1 MVRVHGNALK
11 HGLTS
16 EEVAYA
22 WENPIRCRQR
32 NGTDDPPLWI
42 SVGSLPDGRFAE
54 LIGFM
59 DIDGVWCVFHAMV
72 PPTKKFKRAGM
83 EVDMNGIVAE
93 NGKVVTDEMIADWES
108 ALERDEWPS
117 GWVNVGEI
125 VEGKLPKAA
134 PETVTL
140 SLKVPAAMKRALEKE
155 AKAEGKSTGA
165 YARGILADGL
175 MAIA

>member
-1 MVRVHGNALK
+1 
-11 HGLTS
+11 
-16 EEVAYA
+16 
-22 WENPIRCRQR
+22 
-32 NGTDDPPLWI
+32 
-42 SVGSLPDGRFAE
+42 
-54 LIGFM
+54 
-59 DIDGVWCVFHAMV
+59 
-72 PPTKKFKRAGM
+72 
-83 EVDMNGIVAE
+83 MNGIVAE

-140 SLKVPAAMKRALEKE
+140 SLKVPAAMKRALENE

-175 MAIA
+175 MAAGDLGIVCAGLSATPAQGGAEPRTRTLKGGLEG

>member
-1 MVRVHGNALK
+1 
-11 HGLTS
+11 
-16 EEVAYA
+16 
-22 WENPIRCRQR
+22 
-32 NGTDDPPLWI
+32 
-42 SVGSLPDGRFAE
+42 
-54 LIGFM
+54 
-59 DIDGVWCVFHAMV
+59 
-72 PPTKKFKRAGM
+72 
-83 EVDMNGIVAE
+83 MNGIVAE

-140 SLKVPAAMKRALEKE
+140 SLKVPAAMKRAREKE

>member
-1 MVRVHGNALK
+1 MAHIAK
-11 HGLTS
+11 YK
-16 EEVAYA
+16 A
-22 WENPIRCRQR
+22 P
-32 NGTDDPPLWI
+32 
-42 SVGSLPDGRFAE
+42 SVGHMLAHYRREASSMERDN
-54 LIGFM
+54 
-59 DIDGVWCVFHAMV
+59 IDQKRVKNDMV
-72 PPTKKFKRAGM
+72 VGHYTN
-83 EVDMNGIVAE
+83 MNGIVAE
-93 NGKVVTDEMIADWES
+93 NGKVVTDEMIAGWES

>member
-1 MVRVHGNALK
+1 
-11 HGLTS
+11 
-16 EEVAYA
+16 
-22 WENPIRCRQR
+22 
-32 NGTDDPPLWI
+32 
-42 SVGSLPDGRFAE
+42 
-54 LIGFM
+54 
-59 DIDGVWCVFHAMV
+59 
-72 PPTKKFKRAGM
+72 
-83 EVDMNGIVAE
+83 MNGIVAE

-155 AKAEGKSTGA
+155 AKAE
-165 YARGILADGL
+165 RQVDGRVCPRNPRRWSHGHSVKRKRKPSCL
-175 MAIA
+175 WLRAFSRRFNQSFLQGEL